1 MATVVLLGTRYPDL
15 SIEEEILDGI
25 TIVTAVGGS
34 ADEIVTQTA
43 DADVV
48 IASGQ
53 PQFTPDVLDRMS
65 PRAIVR
71 AGIGVDSVNLEA
83 ARRNG
88 YTVAYIPDYGTDAV
102 AFHTISLALAAM
114 RQIPALDRLVRE
126 GGWGFSDLRPMHLPS
141 SLTFGIIG
149 FGRIGRRTA
158 ELARGVGFTNI
169 VVHDPYADIVSV
181 QLSDLLAQ
189 SDILALHA
197 PAPQNGSPLIGA
209 AEIGVMKS
217 GSIIVN
223 TARGSL
229 IDPDALAAGL
239 AEGRPRIAA
248 LDVFSPEPP
257 DLSPFLGVEDKLILS
272 PHTGWYT
279 EESQADLRKKSA
291 KEALRIINGEP
302 PLNAVVLP
310 EESS

>member
-34 ADEIVTQTA
+34 DDEIVTQTS

-88 YTVAYIPDYGTDAV
+88 YIVAYIPDYGTDAV

-181 QLSDLLAQ
+181 ELSDLLAQ

-197 PAPQNGSPLIGA
+197 PAPQNGSPLIGD